1 MQIPLEGHLLAASIN
16 FIVSDAQFMD
26 EFSFF
31 GSNGT
36 PDPVPD
42 DLDDDAIPPAEYG
55 PPVDAFTSASDTPME
70 NHMLN
75 GTEGDSVSDGIG

>member
-1 MQIPLEGHLLAASIN
+1 
-16 FIVSDAQFMD
+16 MD

-42 DLDDDAIPPAEYG
+42 DLDDDAIPPDEYG
-55 PPVDAFTSASDTPME
+55 PPEDALTSASDTPVETNMPT
-70 NHMLN
+70 
-75 GTEGDSVSDGIG
+75 GIEGDSVSDGIG